1 MNLQKALPEEKMFH
15 LLWRPQVDLPQQVVA
30 LKITTQGRGKK
41 ERRIIMPLKYASHEL
56 YLFCL
61 SISSA
66 NVDFFLSLN
75 Q

>member
-30 LKITTQGRGKK
+30 LKITTQGKEKK

-61 SISSA
+61 SISIA
-66 NVDFFLSLN
+66 NIYFFQSLN